1 MPNKRYVQGRNFEY
15 ACLAKAKQKFNLIK
29 GARYYASRGICD
41 IWWVD
46 KYGKFNEAQCK
57 HSHKST
63 VPISNAER
71 ERLKAYADKMRGIS
85 TVYLAYKLKGKP
97 ARFVLQ

>member
-15 ACLAKAKQKFNLIK
+15 ACLAIAKKKYSAVK

-46 KYGKFNEAQCK
+46 HTGKFNEAQ
-57 HSHKST
+57 
-63 VPISNAER
+63 
-71 ERLKAYADKMRGIS
+71 
-85 TVYLAYKLKGKP
+85 
-97 ARFVLQ
+97 